1 MSISNASAQ
10 GEVENTRVV
19 NEGVGNDERQKLE
32 REMDIE
38 ITKLTFYSEQTDDLL
53 QENDIEEI
61 KLVSERMES
70 LQGKIL
76 ALSSQIQELKISE
89 GETSRDVR
97 QWKKSI
103 KEMYTPLI
111 EQKERLVNLVKEQ
124 RNREVQ
130 NKEREIIRETQLRH
144 EIEQRRLAEVQEQ
157 QARFEEINRR
167 QRFELEK
174 ELWEQ
179 KMKAEL
185 EIVEKKMEMEKSHQI
200 DQAKLPKLKITAFN
214 GTASDWVRFENMFI
228 TQVHNKNV
236 SDEVKFG
243 YLLEMV
249 CPKVQDKISNLRPGP
264 VGYKT
269 AWERLAKEYGQTQMV
284 VNAHVNEIIKLPVIR
299 GTSYWKTLS
308 FYEKLSRSFD
318 ALQTLGKGE
327 TLTGLVMTTINK
339 LPHVKPDVVRVDDDW
354 EQWGME
360 NLIESLGKWL
370 KRNKPE
376 EQIDSQPETTKR
388 EKHWYSKGE
397 GRTSASKPS
406 RQGPNCMFCKES
418 HWGDACPTYD
428 TLEKRKKFFVKGKLC
443 FNCGKHGHRENKCH
457 SRGCF
462 KCKAKHHT
470 SLCDMKEQASSS
482 FYTKQPQLIEEKT
495 LPAMVPLKVQGET
508 FWAHLDTGAGRDFI
522 SKDAAKTLKLKPI
535 RYEVRH
541 LLTVNGT
548 KKQSLPIYELII
560 NSLDGLS
567 SEKIE
572 VTGVDLPDFTT
583 VERPSIKELKE
594 KFKHTRDK
602 RFYTR
607 AGNKYTIHLILGDNT
622 YCKIRTEEVC
632 KGKKG
637 EPIVEG
643 TTFGYAIHGGD
654 RTSGTCLYVKE
665 SKDFERLYS
674 LDILGVEDRGEDDL
688 SDIHR
693 EFNENIVKGRDGR
706 YEVKIPWVPGSRIT
720 ESNEAQSRSRLKSV
734 ERKLVRNPELKRAY
748 QDIVEIQ
755 LKEGIIEKVP
765 EQEADGERIFY
776 LPHKPVVREEA
787 TTTKVRMVFDASARP
802 SPMGNSLNE
811 CMYTGPALQPQL
823 WDIMVR
829 ARMSAHLLIGDLQKA
844 FLQIGIAKEDRDAF
858 RFLFNINNK
867 EEHLRFARIP
877 FGAEASPFILGA
889 TLRYHIDQHRDIYEA
904 TVKDL
909 IENTYVDNL
918 MTTGHCKEHLEKF
931 KIEAT
936 DILERG
942 KFLVHKW
949 ESDIKELES
958 EGMQNPSK
966 ILGHKWD
973 KENDSIEIQI
983 PKQTD
988 EIITKRS
995 ILSMLGSIYDPLGL
1009 MSPTLAEGKHIY
1021 REACEDSNQWNKE
1034 VSPSVKKDWIKWA
1047 SQLRNVRVPRSLT
1060 KDVKKVKAVHLH
1072 TFADASNKACATAT
1086 IAIIE
1091 HDTGRVMGLLT
1102 SKSRIAKRNTS
1113 IARLELISG
1122 HMGANL
1128 VKNLCQAL
1136 KNLPIASITVWM
1148 DSMVALYWITNPGK
1162 AWKTFVSNR
1171 VQKISQI
1178 TEENTVQWKH
1188 CPSEKNVADLGSRG
1202 ASIEK
1207 LEKGNWFQGPKW
1219 LLDEKNWPAQ
1229 PALKSSKQ
1237 SSEEAKPMKEIVAF
1251 SKENEVMIDEW
1262 DSLLERKPYWT
1273 TLRITAWV
1281 LRFVNNCKAK
1291 VNNTKKSRG
1300 ALTTEEILRG
1310 REYWILRAQKN
1321 IQENLERPGWKLEKD
1336 LKTGIL
1342 KCVGRVQE
1350 YQPIYLENGTFA
1362 QKLIQHEHERIKHF
1376 GLASTMA
1383 AIRENW
1389 HILNMRS
1396 LVKRYIRNCNICKV
1410 FSTKPY
1416 GANLTAPMPK
1426 FRTEQSRPFEFT
1438 GVDFAGPIIYK
1449 IGKKEEAKAYIVIF
1463 TCAVMRAIHLEVT
1476 KSQTAEEFT
1485 RKLNAFIARKT
1496 RPAVIISD
1504 NGGAFKATAEWIKK
1518 LRKSESL
1525 LDFLAR
1531 QEIKWNFNLSKSP
1544 WWGAIY
1550 ERIIK
1555 DIKTTLHKTL
1565 GRSHLSF
1572 EQLESIIIDIECHL
1586 NNRPLTYIE
1595 TEVGEG
1601 KVLTPNSILWG
1612 QNAYTL
1618 EDTEVDMDSVAKCQR
1633 RLENVR
1639 SHAWTRWSR
1648 EYVRTLMD
1656 YHRINRTE
1664 AVVPEIGEIV
1674 LIVGEEKNRGL
1685 WMKGKVLQHV
1695 TGRDGVIRGAVVL
1708 HKGNRLERPLQL
1720 LCPLEIRSG
1729 MPAERPVVQR
1739 RAEVCSR
1746 ERRVAARNAETKT
1759 KLILDDE

>member
-1 MSISNASAQ
+1 
-10 GEVENTRVV
+10 
-19 NEGVGNDERQKLE
+19 
-32 REMDIE
+32 
-38 ITKLTFYSEQTDDLL
+38 
-53 QENDIEEI
+53 
-61 KLVSERMES
+61 MES

-144 EIEQRRLAEVQEQ
+144 EIEQRRLVEVQEQ

-185 EIVEKKMEMEKSHQI
+185 EIVEKKMEMEKSHQN

-214 GTASDWVRFENMFI
+214 GAASDWVRFENMFI

-236 SDEVKFG
+236 PDEVKVG

-308 FYEKLSRSFD
+308 FYEKLSKSFD

-376 EQIDSQPETTKR
+376 EQIDSRPETTKR

-428 TLEKRKKFFVKGKLC
+428 TLEKRKKFFVEGKLC
-443 FNCGKHGHRENKCH
+443 FNCGKHGHRESKCH

-462 KCKAKHHT
+462 KCKAKHHK
-470 SLCDMKEQASSS
+470 SLCDMKEQASSA
-482 FYTKQPQLIEEKT
+482 FYTKQPQLIEEKA

-535 RYEVRH
+535 RYEARH

-548 KKQSLPIYELII
+548 KKQSLPIYELTI

-643 TTFGYAIHGGD
+643 TTFGYVIHGGD
-654 RTSGTCLYVKE
+654 RTSGTCLYMKE

-674 LDILGVEDRGEDDL
+674 LDILGGEDRGEDDF

-706 YEVKIPWVPGSRIT
+706 YKVKIPWVPGSRIT

-787 TTTKVRMVFDASARP
+787 TTTKVRMIFDASARP

-823 WDIMVR
+823 WDILVR

-889 TLRYHIDQHRDIYEA
+889 TLRYYIDQHRDIYEA

-942 KFLVHKW
+942 KFPVHKW

-973 KENDSIEIQI
+973 KENYSIEIQI

-995 ILSMLGSIYDPLGL
+995 VLSMLGSIYDPLGL
-1009 MSPTLAEGKHIY
+1009 MSPTPAVGKQIY
-1021 REACEDSNQWNKE
+1021 REACEDSSQWNKE

-1047 SQLRNVRVPRSLT
+1047 SQLRNVKVPRSLT
-1060 KDVKKVKAVHLH
+1060 KDVKKVKAVRLH

-1091 HDTGRVMGLLT
+1091 HETGRVMGLLT

-1128 VKNLCQAL
+1128 EKNLCHAL

-1171 VQKISQI
+1171 VQIIPQI

-1207 LEKGNWFQGPKW
+1207 LEKGNWFQGPRW
-1219 LLDEKNWPAQ
+1219 LVDEKNWPAQ

-1251 SKENEVMIDEW
+1251 SKENEVIIDEW
-1262 DSLLERKPYWT
+1262 DSLLERKP
-1273 TLRITAWV
+1273 
-1281 LRFVNNCKAK
+1281 
-1291 VNNTKKSRG
+1291 
-1300 ALTTEEILRG
+1300 
-1310 REYWILRAQKN
+1310 
-1321 IQENLERPGWKLEKD
+1321 
-1336 LKTGIL
+1336 
-1342 KCVGRVQE
+1342 
-1350 YQPIYLENGTFA
+1350 
-1362 QKLIQHEHERIKHF
+1362 
-1376 GLASTMA
+1376 
-1383 AIRENW
+1383 
-1389 HILNMRS
+1389 
-1396 LVKRYIRNCNICKV
+1396 
-1410 FSTKPY
+1410 
-1416 GANLTAPMPK
+1416 
-1426 FRTEQSRPFEFT
+1426 
-1438 GVDFAGPIIYK
+1438 
-1449 IGKKEEAKAYIVIF
+1449 
-1463 TCAVMRAIHLEVT
+1463 
-1476 KSQTAEEFT
+1476 
-1485 RKLNAFIARKT
+1485 
-1496 RPAVIISD
+1496 
-1504 NGGAFKATAEWIKK
+1504 
-1518 LRKSESL
+1518 
-1525 LDFLAR
+1525 
-1531 QEIKWNFNLSKSP
+1531 
-1544 WWGAIY
+1544 
-1550 ERIIK
+1550 
-1555 DIKTTLHKTL
+1555 
-1565 GRSHLSF
+1565 
-1572 EQLESIIIDIECHL
+1572 
-1586 NNRPLTYIE
+1586 
-1595 TEVGEG
+1595 
-1601 KVLTPNSILWG
+1601 
-1612 QNAYTL
+1612 
-1618 EDTEVDMDSVAKCQR
+1618 
-1633 RLENVR
+1633 
-1639 SHAWTRWSR
+1639 
-1648 EYVRTLMD
+1648 
-1656 YHRINRTE
+1656 
-1664 AVVPEIGEIV
+1664 
-1674 LIVGEEKNRGL
+1674 
-1685 WMKGKVLQHV
+1685 
-1695 TGRDGVIRGAVVL
+1695 
-1708 HKGNRLERPLQL
+1708 
-1720 LCPLEIRSG
+1720 
-1729 MPAERPVVQR
+1729 
-1739 RAEVCSR
+1739 
-1746 ERRVAARNAETKT
+1746 
-1759 KLILDDE
+1759 